1 MTDKNERPRVPFE
14 NIPPMEDEYF
24 YHDSTE
30 DRGTKTALR
39 LIVSVLLGLVVAAV
53 FFTVVTV
60 SGCGPTPQA
69 EMPRPPVKEA
79 MVAVDKYSGVAVFT
93 DPETGCQYLVRTG
106 LTPRL
111 DKYGKQICPQ
121 GKQP

>member
-39 LIVSVLLGLVVAAV
+39 LIVSVLLGVVVAAA

-69 EMPRPPVKEA
+69 EVPRPPAKDTVNA
-79 MVAVDKYSGVAVFT
+79 PGMYADVDMFT
-93 DPETGCQYLVRTG
+93 DHGTGCQYLRYRG

-111 DKYGKQICPQ
+111 DKYGKQICKGTP
-121 GKQP
+121 

>member
-1 MTDKNERPRVPFE
+1 MTDKNERPRGPFE

-24 YHDSTE
+24 YRDSTE

-39 LIVSVLLGLVVAAV
+39 LIVSVLLGVVVAAA
-53 FFTVVTV
+53 FFAVVTV

-69 EMPRPPVKEA
+69 EVPRPPVKDTL
-79 MVAVDKYSGVAVFT
+79 VPLDKAAGVSVFT
-93 DPETGCQYLVRTG
+93 DPDTGCQYFRYSV

-111 DKYGKQICPQ
+111 DKYGKQICKGTP
-121 GKQP
+121 